1 MARIVVI
8 GAGWRAD
15 RERSECVSA
24 RGGVEPVK
32 KRCGATF
39 SAELLKRN
47 GY

>member
-1 MARIVVI
+1 MVRIVVI

-15 RERSECVSA
+15 SGRSECVSA

-39 SAELLKRN
+39 SAELL
-47 GY
+47 

>member
-1 MARIVVI
+1 MARIAVI

-15 RERSECVSA
+15 SERSECVSV
-24 RGGVEPVK
+24 RRGVEPVK

-39 SAELLKRN
+39 SAELLKKK

>member
-1 MARIVVI
+1 MTRIVVI

-15 RERSECVSA
+15 RERSVYVSA

-39 SAELLKRN
+39 SAELLKEK